1 MNSSI
6 KINSIPQKRRLSVD
20 EGIKKDSSGPLHS
33 KVKRRNSDIPINR
46 RDIVIQPSI
55 VSNKGSLL
63 TQHTGFQSQLLMN
76 QSQIKPQGRRKS
88 LKTEARSR
96 AGSID
101 VTLLLDDNATLKP
114 ISNGKLPHSY
124 ATIITYAILHHPT
137 KKMTLNEIY
146 NWILNRYPHF
156 KDAGCGWKNSIRHNL
171 SLNRIFVKM
180 TRPEKKAGKGSYWT
194 VDFYV
199 LRESITNG
207 AKKRRIPPEIL
218 FSNGLWPRIN
228 QPNRNLSSPGYL
240 NSSNGCKNLP
250 SNGGMDFNTNPN
262 AGGVNQNMSSLAAQ
276 IKASQNPGS
285 VLEYSD
291 TSGFNYSLHS
301 NISQNN
307 PSLPSNK
314 PSDQGISY
322 FEHSKNLVSSILSKS
337 QESREFYLRE
347 NEIEMANVDQFGFS
361 QQIQSNLFNTEAQ
374 NIEKS
379 VSNNAN
385 LFNCL
390 DPEIQNSSSIF
401 QEQQLD
407 PDFINAFDFPIN
419 FQDKFQNLNDQFTNN
434 QLDLGNKTD
443 FNNEVE
449 SQFFDCRF
457 NGFTSNNNN
466 TINFTNPYLS
476 DYEQHQNQ
484 QKQTLFQKSIPFPLI
499 NENGNQDQQNRA
511 QNQLTHENSDFSD
524 SLLFNYNMMDFINC
538 VDPSVDISG
547 LSLFPNDGNL
557 NEDMGTLNSNF
568 QQQVQLN
575 FSASNSESTVTN
587 TKVKNTPFSE
597 FLFIGDEN
605 NQLCSNK
612 KRSGNSSN
620 NNSTPTNTSSST
632 ATISSNAQTGKKPSL
647 SAKRLAHSIFKKD
660 SRDANHTI
668 KKEGSDN
675 DFGSDKGNKSQLYK
689 DSKSQYNSINFLGN
703 SEGPTKNR
711 NNIKDKSTGKKSS
724 PTTSSSHAP
733 ESAPGSDIEQFILN
747 GYNQFFETSDIEL
760 QQQQQQ
766 QQQQNASDLP
776 NHATIALGSSM
787 INF

>member
-20 EGIKKDSSGPLHS
+20 ETVKKDSSGPSLP

-46 RDIVIQPSI
+46 RDIVIQPSSI
-55 VSNKGSLL
+55 SNKGSLL
-63 TQHTGFQSQLLMN
+63 VQHTGFQSQLLMN

-228 QPNRNLSSPGYL
+228 QQNRNLSSPGYL
-240 NSSNGCKNLP
+240 NSSNGCKNL
-250 SNGGMDFNTNPN
+250 SANGIMDFNANPN
-262 AGGVNQNMSSLAAQ
+262 AGGVNQNVSSLVAQ
-276 IKASQNPGS
+276 IKANQNKGS

-291 TSGFNYSLHS
+291 PSSLNYSLPN

-307 PSLPSNK
+307 PSLTSNK
-314 PSDQGISY
+314 PNDQGISY
-322 FEHSKNLVSSILSKS
+322 FEHSTNLASSVLSKS
-337 QESREFYLRE
+337 HESREFYLPE
-347 NEIEMANVDQFGFS
+347 NEIDMANIDQFGFS
-361 QQIQSNLFNTEAQ
+361 QQIQSGLFNTEAQ

-379 VSNNAN
+379 VNSNIN
-385 LFNCL
+385 LFNGL
-390 DPEIQNSSSIF
+390 DPEIQHSSSIF

-407 PDFINAFDFPIN
+407 PDFINTFGFPMN
-419 FQDKFQNLNDQFTNN
+419 FQDKFQNLNDQFSNN
-434 QLDLGNKTD
+434 QIDLGNKTN

-457 NGFTSNNNN
+457 NGFSSNNNN

-476 DYEQHQNQ
+476 DYEQYQNQ
-484 QKQTLFQKSIPFPLI
+484 QKQNLFQKSMPFPHT
-499 NENGNQDQQNRA
+499 NENGYQDQQNRA
-511 QNQLTHENSDFSD
+511 QTQIIHENSDFSD

-538 VDPSVDISG
+538 VDPSIDLSG
-547 LSLFPNDGNL
+547 LSLFPNDENF
-557 NEDMGTLNSNF
+557 NEGMSTLNPNC
-568 QQQVQLN
+568 QQPVQLN

-597 FLFIGDEN
+597 FLFIGDQN
-605 NQLCSNK
+605 NQLCANK

-620 NNSTPTNTSSST
+620 YNSTPTNASSST
-632 ATISSNAQTGKKPSL
+632 VTMSSDAQKGKKSSL
-647 SAKRLAHSIFKKD
+647 LANRLAHSIYKND
-660 SRDANHTI
+660 LRDANFTS

-675 DFGSDKGNKSQLYK
+675 DFDSNKDNESQINK
-689 DSKSQYNSINFLGN
+689 DSKPQFNSTNFSGN
-703 SEGPTKNR
+703 SEGSTKNR
-711 NNIKDKSTGKKSS
+711 NVIKDNNANKKSS
-724 PTTSSSHAP
+724 STTASSLAP

-747 GYNQFFETSDIEL
+747 GYNQFFETSDIEM
-760 QQQQQQ
+760 QQ